1 MNKLLMTIFF
11 VQSVCI
17 NNLIAEINIKT
28 LSNWHISAFDE
39 YSLLVTKKNHSS
51 SKQKGVLG
59 FYVDKPYCFA
69 SQPIIML
76 RSFRDAFEE
85 NEEIEGQMIVDRK
98 TLEKIKISH
107 EFKFEHEDDDINWF
121 KIKHHPKFSN
131 AERIHIKFI
140 NDSRLKSTLF
150 ITDGIDNA
158 SYQAMEIC
166 RSTRNFE
173 DVNNSKRKV

>member
-1 MNKLLMTIFF
+1 MLRLLVSIFTF
-11 VQSVCI
+11 LVIPNI
-17 NNLIAEINIKT
+17 NSSIDIKT

-76 RSFRDAFEE
+76 RSQRNAFEE
-85 NEEIEGQMIVDRK
+85 DEEIYGQMIVDRK
-98 TLEKIKISH
+98 NTEKIKISH
-107 EFKFEHEDDDINWF
+107 AFRFDHEEDDINWF
-121 KIKHHPKFSN
+121 EIKDHPKLST
-131 AERIHIKFI
+131 AKRIQIKF
-140 NDSRLKSTLF
+140 NDENRLKSTLF
-150 ITDGIDNA
+150 VTDGIDKA

-173 DVNNSKRKV
+173 DIHNTKTKV

>member
-1 MNKLLMTIFF
+1 MLKY
-11 VQSVCI
+11 VVS
-17 NNLIAEINIKT
+17 LILISSYSFADIDIKT
-28 LSNWHISAFDE
+28 LSNWHISAFSE
-39 YSLLVTKKNHSS
+39 YSLLVTKRQHGTSQ
-51 SKQKGVLG
+51 QKGVLG
-59 FYVDKPYCFA
+59 FHVDKPYCFA
-69 SQPIIML
+69 SEPMIML
-76 RSFRDAFEE
+76 RSQRNAFEE

-98 TLEKIKISH
+98 TFEKIKISL

-131 AERIHIKFI
+131 AKRVNIKFI
-140 NDSRLKSTLF
+140 NENRLKSTLF

-173 DVNNSKRKV
+173 DVNNLKRKV

>member
-1 MNKLLMTIFF
+1 MIKITIFTF
-11 VQSVCI
+11 LS
-17 NNLIAEINIKT
+17 LTLFLKSEIDIKT

-39 YSLLVTKKNHSS
+39 YSLLVTKKNHAS

-76 RSFRDAFEE
+76 RSHRNAFEE
-85 NEEIEGQMIVDRK
+85 NEEIYGQMIVDRK
-98 TLEKIKISH
+98 TTEKIKISH
-107 EFKFEHEDDDINWF
+107 AFRFDHEEDDVNWF
-121 KIKHHPKFSN
+121 EINDHPKFSN
-131 AERIHIKFI
+131 TKRIHIKF
-140 NDSRLKSTLF
+140 NDDNRLKSTLF
-150 ITDGIDNA
+150 VTDGIDKA

-173 DVNNSKRKV
+173 DIHNTKTKV